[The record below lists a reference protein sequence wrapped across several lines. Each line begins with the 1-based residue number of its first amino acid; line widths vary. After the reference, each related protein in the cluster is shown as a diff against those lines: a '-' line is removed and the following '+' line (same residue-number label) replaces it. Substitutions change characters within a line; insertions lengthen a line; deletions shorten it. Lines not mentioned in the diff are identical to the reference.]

1 MYLCVVCNFVKCR
14 SNNITCFIEVI
25 KYMIRKRNYSLNS
38 KYESGRRNTRYRFES
53 ANSGEDLYNEIS
65 NDLTSLEE
73 SIQDRFEDICK
84 SKYNYIRVSARIAVE
99 DGIENDNGDPMLRFY
114 LFADYKAFSRYM
126 RKGDTRKSIFE
137 LTYSF
142 RDDGLYEDD
151 EYFNGTTEKDLI
163 DAVAESFAK
172 SLDDSEY

>member
-1 MYLCVVCNFVKCR
+1 
-14 SNNITCFIEVI
+14 
-25 KYMIRKRNYSLNS
+25 MIRKRNYNLKH
-38 KYESGRRNTRYRFES
+38 KYESSRRNMHYSFES

-84 SKYNYIRVSARIAVE
+84 SKYNNKHVSAHIAVE
-99 DGIENDNGDPMLRFY
+99 DGLENDNGDPMLSFY
-114 LFADYKAFSRYM
+114 LFADNKAFGRYM
-126 RKGDTRKSIFE
+126 RNGDTRDNISE

-151 EYFNGTTEKDLI
+151 EYFNGTTEEDLI

-172 SLDDSEY
+172 ALDYSEY

>member
-1 MYLCVVCNFVKCR
+1 
-14 SNNITCFIEVI
+14 
-25 KYMIRKRNYSLNS
+25 MIRKRNYNLKH
-38 KYESGRRNTRYRFES
+38 KYESSRRNTHYSFES

-84 SKYNYIRVSARIAVE
+84 SKYNYKRVSARIAVE
-99 DGIENDNGDPMLRFY
+99 DGIENDNGDPMLSFY
-114 LFADYKAFSRYM
+114 LFADNKAFGRYM
-126 RKGDTRKSIFE
+126 RNGDTRDNISE

-142 RDDGLYEDD
+142 REDGLYEDD
-151 EYFNGTTEKDLI
+151 EYFNGTTEEDLI

-172 SLDDSEY
+172 ALDYSEY

>member
-1 MYLCVVCNFVKCR
+1 
-14 SNNITCFIEVI
+14 
-25 KYMIRKRNYSLNS
+25 MIRKRNYNL
-38 KYESGRRNTRYRFES
+38 KHEHESSHRNMNYRFES
-53 ANSGEDLYNEIS
+53 ANSGEDLYNEIT

-84 SKYNYIRVSARIAVE
+84 SKYHYKHISARIAVE
-99 DGIENDNGDPMLRFY
+99 DGLENDNGDPMLGFY
-114 LFADYKAFSRYM
+114 LFADSKAFGRYL
-126 RKGDTRKSIFE
+126 RNSNTQDNISE

-172 SLDDSEY
+172 SLNASEY

>member
-1 MYLCVVCNFVKCR
+1 
-14 SNNITCFIEVI
+14 
-25 KYMIRKRNYSLNS
+25 MIRKRNYSLKN
-38 KYESGRRNTRYRFES
+38 KYESDRRNMRYRFES
-53 ANSGEDLYNEIS
+53 TNSGEDLYNEITD
-65 NDLTSLEE
+65 DLSSLEE
-73 SIQDRFEDICK
+73 SIQDRFEYICK

-99 DGIENDNGDPMLRFY
+99 DGIENDNGDPMLGFY

-126 RKGDTRKSIFE
+126 RNGDTRDNISE

-151 EYFNGTTEKDLI
+151 EYFNGTTEEDLI

-172 SLDDSEY
+172 SLDASEY

>member
-1 MYLCVVCNFVKCR
+1 
-14 SNNITCFIEVI
+14 
-25 KYMIRKRNYSLNS
+25 MIRKRNYNLKH
-38 KYESGRRNTRYRFES
+38 KYESSRRNMHYSFES

-84 SKYNYIRVSARIAVE
+84 SKYNYKHVSAHIAVE
-99 DGIENDNGDPMLRFY
+99 DGLENDNGDPMLSFY
-114 LFADYKAFSRYM
+114 LFADNKAFGRYM
-126 RKGDTRKSIFE
+126 RNGDTRDNISE

-142 RDDGLYEDD
+142 REDGLYEDD

-172 SLDDSEY
+172 ALDYSEY

>member
-1 MYLCVVCNFVKCR
+1 
-14 SNNITCFIEVI
+14 
-25 KYMIRKRNYSLNS
+25 MIRKRNYSLKR
-38 KYESGRRNTRYRFES
+38 KYESGLRKSCYRFEN
-53 ANSGEDLYNEIS
+53 ANSGEDLYNEIT

-84 SKYNYIRVSARIAVE
+84 SKYHYKHVRARIAVE
-99 DGIENDNGDPMLRFY
+99 DGLENDNGDPMLGFY
-114 LFADYKAFSRYM
+114 LFADNKAFGRYI
-126 RKGDTRKSIFE
+126 RNSDTQDNISE

-151 EYFNGTTEKDLI
+151 EYFNGTTEEDLI

-172 SLDDSEY
+172 SLDASEY

>member
-1 MYLCVVCNFVKCR
+1 
-14 SNNITCFIEVI
+14 
-25 KYMIRKRNYSLNS
+25 MIRKRNYNLKH
-38 KYESGRRNTRYRFES
+38 KYESHCRNMHYHFES

-73 SIQDRFEDICK
+73 SIQDRFEYICK
-84 SKYNYIRVSARIAVE
+84 SKYHYKSVRARIAVE
-99 DGIENDNGDPMLRFY
+99 DGLENDNGDPMLGFY
-114 LFADYKAFSRYM
+114 LFADSKAFGRYM
-126 RKGDTRKSIFE
+126 RNGDTRDNISE

-151 EYFNGTTEKDLI
+151 EYFNGTTEEDLI

-172 SLDDSEY
+172 SLDASEY

>member
-1 MYLCVVCNFVKCR
+1 
-14 SNNITCFIEVI
+14 
-25 KYMIRKRNYSLNS
+25 MIRKRNYSLER
-38 KYESGRRNTRYRFES
+38 KYESGRRNMHYHFES
-53 ANSGEDLYNEIS
+53 VNSGEDLYNEIS

-84 SKYNYIRVSARIAVE
+84 SKYNYKHVSAHIAVE
-99 DGIENDNGDPMLRFY
+99 DGLENDNGDPMLSFY
-114 LFADYKAFSRYM
+114 LFADNKAFGRYM
-126 RKGDTRKSIFE
+126 RNGDTRDNISE

-151 EYFNGTTEKDLI
+151 EYFNGTTEEDLI

-172 SLDDSEY
+172 ALDYSEY

>member
-1 MYLCVVCNFVKCR
+1 MV
-14 SNNITCFIEVI
+14 
-25 KYMIRKRNYSLNS
+25 RKRNYSLKR
-38 KYESGRRNTRYRFES
+38 KYESCRRNMHYRFES
-53 ANSGEDLYNEIS
+53 ANSGEDLYNEIA

-73 SIQDRFEDICK
+73 SIQDRFEYICK

-99 DGIENDNGDPMLRFY
+99 DGIENDNGDPMLRFC
-114 LFADYKAFSRYM
+114 LFADSKAFGRYM
-126 RKGDTRKSIFE
+126 HNGDTRDNISE

-151 EYFNGTTEKDLI
+151 EYFNGTTEEDLI

-172 SLDDSEY
+172 SLDASDY

>member
-1 MYLCVVCNFVKCR
+1 
-14 SNNITCFIEVI
+14 
-25 KYMIRKRNYSLNS
+25 MIRKCNYSLNS
-38 KYESGRRNTRYRFES
+38 KYESDRRNTRYRFES
-53 ANSGEDLYNEIS
+53 ANSGEDLYNEIT
-65 NDLTSLEE
+65 DELTSLEE

-84 SKYNYIRVSARIAVE
+84 SKYNYKSVRARIAVE
-99 DGIENDNGDPMLRFY
+99 DGLENDNGDPMLGFY
-114 LFADYKAFSRYM
+114 LFADSKAFGRYL
-126 RKGDTRKSIFE
+126 RNGNTQDNISE

-172 SLDDSEY
+172 SLDDSDY

>member
-1 MYLCVVCNFVKCR
+1 
-14 SNNITCFIEVI
+14 
-25 KYMIRKRNYSLNS
+25 MIRKRNYSLKR
-38 KYESGRRNTRYRFES
+38 KYESGLRKSSYRFES
-53 ANSGEDLYNEIS
+53 ANSGEDLYNEIA
-65 NDLTSLEE
+65 NDFASLEE
-73 SIQDRFEDICK
+73 SIQDRFEYICK

-99 DGIENDNGDPMLRFY
+99 DGLENDNGDPMLGFY
-114 LFADYKAFSRYM
+114 LFADSKAFGRYM
-126 RKGDTRKSIFE
+126 RNGDTRDNISE

-151 EYFNGTTEKDLI
+151 EYFNGTTEEDLI

>member
-1 MYLCVVCNFVKCR
+1 
-14 SNNITCFIEVI
+14 
-25 KYMIRKRNYSLNS
+25 MIRKRNYNLKH
-38 KYESGRRNTRYRFES
+38 KYESSRRNMHYSFES
-53 ANSGEDLYNEIS
+53 VNSGEDLYNEIS

-84 SKYNYIRVSARIAVE
+84 SKYNYKHVSAHIAVE
-99 DGIENDNGDPMLRFY
+99 DGLENDNGDPMLSFY
-114 LFADYKAFSRYM
+114 LFADNKAFGRYM
-126 RKGDTRKSIFE
+126 RNGDTRDNISE

-151 EYFNGTTEKDLI
+151 EYFNGTTEADLI

-172 SLDDSEY
+172 ALDYSEY

>member
-1 MYLCVVCNFVKCR
+1 
-14 SNNITCFIEVI
+14 
-25 KYMIRKRNYSLNS
+25 MIRKRNYNLKH
-38 KYESGRRNTRYRFES
+38 KYESSRRNTHYSFES

-84 SKYNYIRVSARIAVE
+84 SKYNYKRVSARIAVE
-99 DGIENDNGDPMLRFY
+99 DGIENDNGDPMLSFY
-114 LFADYKAFSRYM
+114 LFADNKAFGRYM
-126 RKGDTRKSIFE
+126 RNGDTRDNISE

-151 EYFNGTTEKDLI
+151 EYFNGTTEEDLI

-172 SLDDSEY
+172 ALDYSEY

>member
-1 MYLCVVCNFVKCR
+1 MF
-14 SNNITCFIEVI
+14 
-25 KYMIRKRNYSLNS
+25 RKRNYNLNS
-38 KYESGRRNTRYRFES
+38 KYESGRRNMRYRFES
-53 ANSGEDLYNEIS
+53 TNSGEDLYNEIA

-73 SIQDRFEDICK
+73 SIQDRFEYICK

-99 DGIENDNGDPMLRFY
+99 DGLENDNGDPMLCFY
-114 LFADYKAFSRYM
+114 LFADSKAFGRYM
-126 RKGDTRKSIFE
+126 RDGNTQDNISE

-151 EYFNGTTEKDLI
+151 EYFNGTTEEDLI

-172 SLDDSEY
+172 SLDNSEY

>member
-1 MYLCVVCNFVKCR
+1 
-14 SNNITCFIEVI
+14 
-25 KYMIRKRNYSLNS
+25 MIGKRNYSLNH
-38 KYESGRRNTRYRFES
+38 KYENSRRNIRYRFES
-53 ANSGEDLYNEIS
+53 ANSGEDLYNEIT

-84 SKYNYIRVSARIAVE
+84 SKYHYTSVRARIAVE
-99 DGIENDNGDPMLRFY
+99 DGLENDNGDPMLGFY
-114 LFADYKAFSRYM
+114 LFADNKAFGRYSRN
-126 RKGDTRKSIFE
+126 GNTQDNISE

-163 DAVAESFAK
+163 DTVAESFAK
-172 SLDDSEY
+172 ALDNSEY